1 MTKFALQA
9 DQVFDGDQFLHNHVV
24 LVEEGDVSAVVARR
38 ELPADSKIVHLGPGI
53 LAPGFIDWQ
62 VNGGGGVLFNNAPTV
77 DGIQAILRGH
87 YQGGTT
93 ALLPTLISDTL
104 VARER
109 AVEAIRLAVR
119 AGELSVL
126 GLHLEGPYFAPVKR
140 GTHHEDYIA
149 CPSEAE
155 IDWLVSNA
163 DVPLLVTLAP
173 EVVRCEQIQRL
184 ADAGITVCAGHT
196 NADAETVNRAL
207 AAGLRG
213 FTHLYNA
220 MRPATGREPGVVGAA
235 LVDREAWCGIIADG
249 HHVHP
254 DMVRLAWHA
263 KPTGKL
269 CLVTDAMATVGSEH
283 TSFEL
288 YGQTIT
294 ECEGSLI
301 NNEGNLAGSAIAMID
316 AVRIAHQHAGIEL
329 GEVLRMASLYPAE
342 FLRQPRLGLIKSG
355 YRADMVHFD
364 PEFKVQQTWVA
375 GQPKL
380 SSIERVFS

>member
-9 DQVFDGDQFLHNHVV
+9 DQVFDGDQFLQNHVV
-24 LVEEGDVSAVVARR
+24 VVEGGTVSAVTARS
-38 ELPADSKIVHLGPGI
+38 ELPADLNIKHLGAGV

-62 VNGGGGVLFNNAPTV
+62 VNGGGGVLFNNDTTV

-87 YQGGTT
+87 HQGGTT
-93 ALLPTLISDTL
+93 ALLPTLISDTSA
-104 VARER
+104 ARER
-109 AVEAIRLAVR
+109 AVNAIRA
-119 AGELSVL
+119 AIATGEPGLL
-126 GLHLEGPYFAPVKR
+126 GLHLEGPYFAPAKR
-140 GTHHEDYIA
+140 GTHHEDFMA
-149 CPSEAE
+149 SPTEE
-155 IDWLVSNA
+155 EVDWLIDNA

-173 EVVRCEQIQRL
+173 EVVRCEQIQRM
-184 ADAGITVCAGHT
+184 ADAGIIVCAGHT
-196 NADAETVNRAL
+196 NADAETINHAL
-207 AAGLRG
+207 ASGLRG

-254 DMVRLAWHA
+254 DMIRLAWHA

-269 CLVTDAMATVGSEH
+269 CLVTDAMATVGSENK
-283 TSFEL
+283 SFQL

-294 ECEGSLI
+294 ERDGSLI

-316 AVRIAHQHAGIEL
+316 AVRIAHQLAGIEL

-342 FLRQPRLGLIKSG
+342 FLRQPNLGRIKSG
-355 YRADMVHFD
+355 FRADLVHFTS
-364 PEFKVQQTWVA
+364 EFQVQQTWVA
-375 GQPKL
+375 GQAKL
-380 SSIERVFS
+380 